1 MNQQVHLFPANGLD
15 PIAYTPLIKKLE
27 PITKVIEH
35 RFAPYK
41 NPQLAIPNPLSWKIF
56 SHEMDH
62 VLSKKKNLIGI
73 GHSLGAT
80 VLLYNAL
87 KNPGRFKDII
97 IIEPALFSPFIRYI
111 YQLIQF
117 LNLENK
123 VHPMLRLTHKR
134 RDIFQSKE
142 AVFKR
147 WRAREQFKYLN
158 DEALKFFIEASIF
171 KKNDAYILRF
181 SKAWEAAIY
190 ASMCSLD
197 PFIWENIAST
207 TTRIHV
213 LAGATSNT
221 FLSGARNK
229 LKKYADQFV
238 TVPNSSHMLPFE
250 QVLECKRLIKKVVA
264 ITHTTKV

>member
-1 MNQQVHLFPANGLD
+1 MKQQLHFFSANGLD
-15 PIAYTPLIKKLE
+15 PIAYTSLIKELE
-27 PITKVIEH
+27 PLSQVIAH

-41 NPQLAIPNPLSWKIF
+41 NPHLAIPKPLSWDIF
-56 SHEMDH
+56 STEMDH
-62 VLSKKKNLIGI
+62 SLLDHKNLIGM

-97 IIEPALFSPFIRYI
+97 IIEPALFSPFIRYA
-111 YQLIQF
+111 YQLIQY

-123 VHPMLRLTHKR
+123 VHPMVRLTHKR
-134 RDIFQSKE
+134 RDTFQSKE

-147 WRAREQFKYLN
+147 WRARKQFNYLS
-158 DEALKFFIEASIF
+158 DEALHYFIDASIV
-171 KKNDAYILRF
+171 KKNDTYILRF
-181 SKAWEAAIY
+181 PKTWEAAIY
-190 ASMCSLD
+190 GAMCSLD
-197 PFIWENIAST
+197 PFIWTNIAST

-221 FLSGARNK
+221 FLSGARDK
-229 LKKYADQFV
+229 LKKYAKNFV

-250 QVLECKRLIKKVVA
+250 QVSECKRLIKMVIA
-264 ITHTTKV
+264 S

>member
-1 MNQQVHLFPANGLD
+1 MAHISRKTCYLFPANGID
-15 PIAYTPLIKKLE
+15 SIAYTPLIKALE
-27 PITKVIEH
+27 PLSQVIVH

-41 NPQLAIPNPLSWKIF
+41 NPDLAIPKPLSWEIF

-62 VLSKKKNLIGI
+62 AFSKKENLIGI

-97 IIEPALFSPFIRYI
+97 LIEPALFSPAIRYI

-117 LNLENK
+117 LKLENIA
-123 VHPMLRLTHKR
+123 HPMVRLTHKR
-134 RDIFQSKE
+134 RDTFQSKE

-147 WRAREQFKYLN
+147 WRAREQFNYLS
-158 DEALKFFIEASIF
+158 DEALRYFIDASIV
-171 KKNDAYILRF
+171 KKNNTYILRF
-181 SKAWEAAIY
+181 PKAWEAAIY
-190 ASMCSLD
+190 GAMCSLD
-197 PFIWENIAST
+197 PFIWANIAST

-221 FLSGARNK
+221 FLSGARDK
-229 LKKYADQFV
+229 LKKYAKQFV
-238 TVPNSSHMLPFE
+238 TVPSSSHMLPFE
-250 QVLECKRLIKKVVA
+250 QVLECTDLIKRVV
-264 ITHTTKV
+264 KL